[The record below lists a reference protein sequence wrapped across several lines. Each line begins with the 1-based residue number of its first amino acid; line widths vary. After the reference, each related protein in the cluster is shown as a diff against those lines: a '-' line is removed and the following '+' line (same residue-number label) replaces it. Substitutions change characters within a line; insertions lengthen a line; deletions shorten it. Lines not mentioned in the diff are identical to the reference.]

1 MLRFISWL
9 AVGIAGAF
17 LVVATNTFSLATT
30 ASLAFAV
37 GIGTLVVSAG
47 VAYRYRKDLASV
59 ALAAVTVVVS
69 AWTIVS
75 SLVFSQTT
83 VQSLALA
90 SALAIS
96 GLAILGLTAHEI
108 ENDYG
113 VSSREHG
120 DTSRDSDARLAA
132 AA

>member
-1 MLRFISWL
+1 MFRFISWL
-9 AVGIAGAF
+9 AVGIAAAF
-17 LVVATNTFSLATT
+17 LVAAAASFSPAATAW
-30 ASLAFAV
+30 LAFAI
-37 GIGTLVVSAG
+37 GIATLVVSAG
-47 VAYRYRKDLASV
+47 VAYRYRTDLASLLL
-59 ALAAVTVVVS
+59 ALAAVVVS

-108 ENDYG
+108 ENDHAA
-113 VSSREHG
+113 STRQRE
-120 DTSRDSDARLAA
+120 DTSRDTDPGLAA